1 MGLAAS
7 VTPAAAGARPA
18 TVVATARVAPGTA
31 AKVERYWTPARMRA
45 ARPLG
50 RHGAPLAPR
59 RLPVATLSARIVH
72 APASYPY
79 LTAGRVFLKTRRAK
93 AYCSGVAV
101 NTPGRRLVLTAG
113 HCLSVREGSA
123 RSPESTRFLEF
134 VPAYDRGS
142 APFGKFVMETGYVSD
157 SWRRHESP
165 NYDFGAV
172 VTYPNEAGQNVA
184 DAVGGGANIAYDLP
198 RRQEYTIVGYPGF
211 NQQRMH
217 VCEGEFS
224 GHNPFSHGLPGP
236 AQSMAHCYLQPG
248 SSGGPWFVGEP
259 PVVDGLTSETV
270 QLRPFV
276 HFLSSAYFGSANLA
290 PLLEGL

>member
-7 VTPAAAGARPA
+7 ATPAAAGARPA

-72 APASYPY
+72 APTAYPY

-248 SSGGPWFVGEP
+248 SSGGYVNALDDARRYVFRIV
-259 PVVDGLTSETV
+259 
-270 QLRPFV
+270 
-276 HFLSSAYFGSANLA
+276 SAV
-290 PLLEGL
+290 